1 MEANNIGKMSNLK
14 IVQIIPGTIFFTE
27 FASFTPE
34 SNEEEKW
41 LPDMGVPNP
50 SSIEWEGAVSTNMEK
65 NARGDVFL
73 EYVSKKRK
81 VTMNWDFLTQAQY
94 RNLLNHLEVDFNNS
108 EQAVLYYKIKA
119 LNYVIDIPIDMLLL
133 LYQTQEVLEV
143 LNSYND
149 YIEIQVI
156 DCKASRASAS
166 HPYLDLNVTIKFY
179 YTTLSGSG
187 GRGNAFRAEWWG
199 RKLEETPETSGY

>member
-1 MEANNIGKMSNLK
+1 MTANNVEKVEKMDNLK

-27 FASFTPE
+27 FASFTSE

-50 SSIEWEGAVSTNMEK
+50 SSIEWEGTVSTNMEK

-119 LNYVIDIPIDMLLL
+119 LNP
-133 LYQTQEVLEV
+133 
-143 LNSYND
+143 NSAN
-149 YIEIQVI
+149 
-156 DCKASRASAS
+156 
-166 HPYLDLNVTIKFY
+166 Y
-179 YTTLSGSG
+179 YTDGDTIQPRLDEMIGYLEGKYVGKVKVYNSPQNVAVNSD
-187 GRGNAFRAEWWG
+187 GNNAD
-199 RKLEETPETSGY
+199 ETATMEAPLTIGYESVSLVFVER

>member
-1 MEANNIGKMSNLK
+1 MTANNIEKVEKMDNLK

-119 LNYVIDIPIDMLLL
+119 LNP
-133 LYQTQEVLEV
+133 
-143 LNSYND
+143 NSAN
-149 YIEIQVI
+149 
-156 DCKASRASAS
+156 
-166 HPYLDLNVTIKFY
+166 Y
-179 YTTLSGSG
+179 YTDGDTIQPRLDEMIGYLEGKYVGKVKVYNSPQNVAVNSD
-187 GRGNAFRAEWWG
+187 GNNTD
-199 RKLEETPETSGY
+199 ETVTMEAPLTIGYESVSLVFVER